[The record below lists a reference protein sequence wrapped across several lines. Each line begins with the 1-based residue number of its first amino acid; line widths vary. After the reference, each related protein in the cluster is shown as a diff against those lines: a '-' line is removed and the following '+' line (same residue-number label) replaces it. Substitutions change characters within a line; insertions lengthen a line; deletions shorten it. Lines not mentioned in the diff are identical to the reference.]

1 MNKLV
6 GEVVEVIKVKKVI
19 KVVLFGHFKIFNLYN
34 FYNPSNLVF
43 QRRKLQRDRIHTMPG
58 ILRRHVFA
66 FKDVA
71 QVGAAVGAEDF
82 DTAAVGICLT
92 ANCAGDL
99 IVKAWPAAE
108 GFELVVRTI

>member
-43 QRRKLQRDRIHTMPG
+43 QRHKLQRNRIHTMPG
-58 ILRRHVFA
+58 ILRRHVFS
-66 FKDVA
+66 FEDVA
-71 QVGAAVGAEDF
+71 QVGAAVGTKYFNPA
-82 DTAAVGICLT
+82 TVGICLT
-92 ANCAGDL
+92 ANCSGDL